1 MVEYAKMHSFS
12 LFFNYQKK
20 PFSAFLLAGPFPF
33 TQSIEYLG
41 IHVQQEVWSQG
52 EGAPGGGGAG

>member
-41 IHVQQEVWSQG
+41 IHVQQEV
-52 EGAPGGGGAG
+52 